1 MAKSY
6 ISTKYNKEPID
17 HGFDNWY
24 RKTYGNPELF
34 KGRRSRRYHELKKA
48 WKASKEFYKNA

>member
-1 MAKSY
+1 MASY

-24 RKTYGNPELF
+24 KKTYGKLSYPPTKNSRYYEL
-34 KGRRSRRYHELKKA
+34 RKA